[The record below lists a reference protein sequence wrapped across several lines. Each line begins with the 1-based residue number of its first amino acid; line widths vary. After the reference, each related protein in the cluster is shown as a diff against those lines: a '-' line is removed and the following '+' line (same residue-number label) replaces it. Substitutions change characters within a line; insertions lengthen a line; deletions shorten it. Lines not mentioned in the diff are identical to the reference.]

1 MSAKPVVAVLA
12 GSYTGEH
19 EISLKSA
26 VRVMEQM
33 DREAFSPWLVVFK
46 ENTWWVQFPN
56 GEELEID
63 ASLWEFA
70 YEGQLICFDVAYIIM
85 HGVPGESG
93 EVQGLLE
100 MCGLPYTTPG
110 VLVSSLTMNKQL
122 TKTLV
127 ASLGIPVAKS
137 LLYRASQTQISIDQA
152 VEELG
157 LPLFVKP
164 NNGGSSL
171 ATFKVKSKTEM
182 VEAIE
187 KAFEVDHE
195 VLAEGFL
202 PGRELTMGLYT
213 YQTNLICLPPTEIVP
228 HNEFFDYQAKYEG
241 QSDEI
246 TPADIS
252 AALSTQMEEYSKA
265 IYAFLDIRGLV
276 RMDYMLHPTEGLI
289 FMEINTVPGF
299 SEASIVPQQI
309 RAAGQTETEVISR
322 LLWEALAQG

>member
-1 MSAKPVVAVLA
+1 MDQ
-12 GSYTGEH
+12 
-19 EISLKSA
+19 I
-26 VRVMEQM
+26 
-33 DREAFSPWLVVFK
+33 DREVFRPWLVVFK
-46 ENTWWVQFPN
+46 DNTWWVQLPQE
-56 GEELEID
+56 EELEID

-70 YEGQLICFDVAYIIM
+70 YQGQLISFDVAYIIM

-127 ASLGIPVAKS
+127 ASLKIPVAKS
-137 LLYRASQTQISIDQA
+137 LLYRANQAQISIDEA

-164 NNGGSSL
+164 NHGGSSL

-202 PGRELTMGLYT
+202 PGRELTVGLYKFQDT
-213 YQTNLICLPPTEIVP
+213 LICLPPTEIVP

-246 TPADIS
+246 TPAQIPEE
-252 AALSTQMEEYSKA
+252 LRKQMEAYSKA
-265 IYAFLDIRGLV
+265 IYAFLNIRGLV
-276 RMDYMLHPTEGLI
+276 RMDYMLHPSEGLI

-309 RAAGQTETEVISR
+309 RAAGQTEKELISR
-322 LLWEALAQG
+322 LLWEALADH

>member
-1 MSAKPVVAVLA
+1 MQQ
-12 GSYTGEH
+12 
-19 EISLKSA
+19 I
-26 VRVMEQM
+26 
-33 DREAFSPWLVVFK
+33 DREAFLPWLVVFQ
-46 ENTWWVQFPN
+46 NDSWWVQLPD
-56 GEELEID
+56 GKELEMD
-63 ASLWEFA
+63 ANLWEFSFDGA
-70 YEGQLICFDVAYIIM
+70 FISFDVAYIIM

-110 VLVSSLTMNKQL
+110 VLVSALTMNKQL

-127 ASLGIPVAKS
+127 ASLDIPVAKS
-137 LLYRASQTQISIDQA
+137 IVYRTNQPQISVDQA

-164 NNGGSSL
+164 NHGGSSL
-171 ATFKVKSKTEM
+171 ATFKVKSKQEM
-182 VEAIE
+182 VEAME

-202 PGRELTMGLYT
+202 PGRELTMGLYR
-213 YQTNLICLPPTEIVP
+213 YQEDLICLPPTEIVP

-246 TPADIS
+246 TPAKIPTD
-252 AALSTQMEEYSKA
+252 LREQMEDYSKA
-265 IYAFLDIRGLV
+265 IYSFLNIRGLV
-276 RMDYMLHPTEGLI
+276 RMDYMLHPSRGLI

-309 RAAGQTETEVISR
+309 RAAGQSETEVISR
-322 LLWEALAQG
+322 LLWEALAENP